1 MDRRKSLANRQ
12 DSAQFAIAARMPFA
26 PPRSIGKAEGRATDR
41 SAFARTCQDC
51 YPSSLL
57 WPVRDPDGPSFWR
70 GRGSAT
76 FRATRIFPFSTPA
89 NPLWRCPRI
98 QPGHWSPALRPTM
111 KRGSL
116 SCINL
121 SPHWPCLW
129 FLPRA
134 TARSIPIVRVLA
146 PLGAASLARSPTT
159 IWRKAPLLVAS
170 WAPWR
175 QIRVCAAKPFGQLN
189 RLNSDTKAIRGIPR
203 VAFCVARPAEGGAIL
218 MWGRP
223 ACSRRS

>member
-1 MDRRKSLANRQ
+1 MDLRKSLANRQ
-12 DSAQFAIAARMPFA
+12 DSAQFAIAGRKPFA
-26 PPRSIGKAEGRATDR
+26 PPQAIGKAEHRAKDR
-41 SAFARTCQDC
+41 SSFARTCQDC
-51 YPSSLL
+51 YPSILL
-57 WPVRDPDGPSFWR
+57 WPVRDPDGPSFWAA
-70 GRGSAT
+70 RGSAT
-76 FRATRIFPFSTPA
+76 FRPTRIFPFSTPA

-134 TARSIPIVRVLA
+134 TARSIPIVRVLE
-146 PLGAASLARSPTT
+146 PLGAASSGRSRTT
-159 IWRKAPLLVAS
+159 IWRKAPLSVAFL
-170 WAPWR
+170 APWLP
-175 QIRVCAAKPFGQLN
+175 IRACAAEPIGQLN

-203 VAFCVARPAEGGAIL
+203 VAFCVARPAEGGSTTL
-218 MWGRP
+218 GGRP